1 MKILAV
7 GDSFVP
13 TRLFET
19 GLASLAAEHQIRF
32 IQLDMDA
39 PFVPMTP
46 SERAI
51 RECAGNPQQLVNA
64 LDGDEILLVHGAPV
78 TDAVLDAS
86 PNLKLVG
93 VARGGP
99 VNVDLAAASD
109 RGIAVITAPGRNAD
123 AVADLT
129 LAYMVMLARGIMIGF
144 RGSPV
149 FWPRTGWTR
158 VGPGR
163 VWQRWF
169 AGCQAGAGFWYAG
182 TGV

>member
-13 TRLFET
+13 TRLFEI
-19 GLASLAAEHQIRF
+19 GLAHLAAEHRVRF

-39 PFVPMTP
+39 PFIPTTP
-46 SERAI
+46 SERSI
-51 RECAGNPQQLVNA
+51 KEYAGNPQQLVDA
-64 LDGDEILLVHGAPV
+64 LDGEEILLMHAAPI

-86 PNLKLVG
+86 PNLKVVG

-99 VNVDLAAASD
+99 VTIDLATASD

-129 LAYMVMLARGIMIGF
+129 LAFIVTL
-144 RGSPV
+144 
-149 FWPRTGWTR
+149 RTG
-158 VGPGR
+158 
-163 VWQRWF
+163 
-169 AGCQAGAGFWYAG
+169 
-182 TGV
+182 